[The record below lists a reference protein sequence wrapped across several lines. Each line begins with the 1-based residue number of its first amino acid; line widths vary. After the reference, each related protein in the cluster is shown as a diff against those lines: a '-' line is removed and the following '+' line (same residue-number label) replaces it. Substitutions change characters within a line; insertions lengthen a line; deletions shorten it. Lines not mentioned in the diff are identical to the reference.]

1 MKTSLDSPDK
11 IEIQRVKV
19 LIQLSNSFL
28 AMWRLGFFFHEMAFG
43 LLSVFLPLYIMAMGG
58 SLVDI
63 GIMSAAALFLVIPA
77 SFFWGYIC
85 DKTRRYKRYILI
97 SFLALTVF
105 LYLLT
110 LTTNVALVII
120 IYAVMSILHVAHEP
134 PKNVLIA
141 ELYSREEWDKTFAHY
156 EGFTEVGW
164 LIGLVL
170 GFLMSTYGSVTT
182 YTLYTLLLCSGLNLV
197 AFVVSAI
204 LVTDPILIFERSLV
218 SIEKTMDFTF
228 KGVAVASR
236 ILDGLS
242 LNEKLRKE
250 NLWAFCS
257 GLVLFSVATSILFTP
272 LPIFFS
278 NKLMLQA
285 NVVFVMYVLN
295 SSGGVLGYFLAGR
308 RSTRTTEESNIGKT
322 VLFRSV
328 LAFLFV
334 AVTQELTYGVMLAAV
349 ILVLMGFAY
358 ALFLVYTLSLSMEL
372 IPPRKAGMF
381 NVLLGIGGASGSFIG
396 PFLAQTLDFMYV
408 FLVAGIIFFLAYVAF
423 KIFT

>member
-1 MKTSLDSPDK
+1 
-11 IEIQRVKV
+11 
-19 LIQLSNSFL
+19 
-28 AMWRLGFFFHEMAFG
+28 MWRLGFFFHEMAFG
-43 LLSVFLPLYIMAMGG
+43 LLSVFLPLYVIAMGG

-105 LYLLT
+105 LYVLT
-110 LTTNVALVII
+110 LTTSVALVII
-120 IYAVMSILHVAHEP
+120 IYAAMSILHVAHEP

-141 ELYSREEWDKTFAHY
+141 ELYSREEWDKTFARY

-170 GFLMSTYGSVTT
+170 GFLMSTYESGAT
-182 YTLYTLLLCSGLNLV
+182 YTLLLCSGLNLV
-197 AFVVSAI
+197 AFIISAI
-204 LVTDPILIFERSLV
+204 LVTDPLLVFERSLV
-218 SIEKTMDFTF
+218 SIEKTIDFTF
-228 KGVAVASR
+228 KGVAIASKM
-236 ILDGLS
+236 LDGLS
-242 LNEKLRKE
+242 LNERLKKE
-250 NLWAFCS
+250 NLHAFCS
-257 GLVLFSVATSILFTP
+257 GLILFSIATSILFTP

-278 NKLMLQA
+278 NKLMLPA
-285 NVVFVMYVLN
+285 SIVFVMYALN
-295 SSGGVLGYFLAGR
+295 STGGVLGYFLASR

-322 VLFRSV
+322 VLFRSM
-328 LAFLFV
+328 LAFLLV
-334 AVTQELTYGVMLAAV
+334 AVTQELTYGVALAAV
-349 ILVLMGFAY
+349 ILILMGFAY
-358 ALFLVYTLSLSMEL
+358 ASFLVYTLSLSMEL

-408 FLVAGIIFFLAYVAF
+408 FLTAGIIFFLAYIAF
-423 KIFT
+423 KMFV